1 MRSAAVFVIFAL
13 VLMYGAAAVAHEE
26 SEESS
31 SETRMDEMMENM
43 DMKMQ
48 HKTMETIAE
57 HWAEAREA
65 LKEKEWKEAGGAVAE
80 MEEAAKGMMG
90 FKPHRNADKPD
101 LFMNKHGLFMK
112 RLKDL
117 GKAIESRDAAAAEKL
132 AAAVQKSCNQC
143 HAMFR

>member
-1 MRSAAVFVIFAL
+1 MRSAAVVAVFAL
-13 VLMYGAAAVAHEE
+13 VLMYGAAVFAHEE

-31 SETRMDEMMENM
+31 SEMKMEEMMKNM

-48 HKTMETIAE
+48 HETMRMIAE

-65 LKEKEWKEAGGAVAE
+65 LKEKEWKEA
-80 MEEAAKGMMG
+80 EEAVEEITEAAEGMKG
-90 FKPHRNADKPD
+90 FKPHRNADRFEY
-101 LFMNKHGLFMK
+101 FMNKHGLFIK

-117 GKAIESRDAAAAEKL
+117 GRAIESKDAAAAGRL
-132 AAAVQKSCNQC
+132 AEAVQRSCNQC